1 MNIIQFLR
9 KPYLAM
15 FLASLMLFASCSQYD
30 TESNEVKQS
39 FDYEAFNTHKSSNH
53 FDNIINKMNSSSKKS
68 SKLSILET
76 NKLILS
82 EVNDELGTS
91 VDLPDSALSMSVDMD
106 ANDIYNIALSNGWLN
121 VKDIEL
127 AKKFSEDIETKGF
140 DSAIENYQNK
150 VLALN
155 LSNDKFAKSN
165 LFINTIK
172 TLNYE
177 NPGLFSINTNTQAK
191 SNWYRCA
198 LASVALTA
206 TTAGLVSCVT
216 IAACALAVLLQ
227 VNAVY
232 AFNDHCLN

>member
-1 MNIIQFLR
+1 MNIIKFLR

-30 TESNEVKQS
+30 TELNEVKQS
-39 FDYEAFNTHKSSNH
+39 FDYETFNTHKSSNH
-53 FDNIINKMNSSSKKS
+53 LDNIMNSLSKKS
-68 SKLSILET
+68 SKASVLET

-82 EVNDELGTS
+82 EVNDELGTD

-106 ANDIYNIALSNGWLN
+106 ANDIYDIALTNGWLE

-127 AKKFSEDIETKGF
+127 AKEFSEDVETKGF
-140 DSAIENYQNK
+140 DSAVENYQNK
-150 VLALN
+150 VLILN

-165 LFINTIK
+165 LFINTVK

-177 NPGLFSINTNTQAK
+177 NPGLFSTNTNTQAK
-191 SNWYRCA
+191 GWYRCA
-198 LASVALTA
+198 LASVALAA
-206 TTAGLVSCVT
+206 TTAGLLSCVT
-216 IAACALAVLLQ
+216 VVACGLAVLLQ

-232 AFNDHCLN
+232 AFNDHCLD